1 MTVPHSPPAL
11 VMVLHQPQ
19 GYQPVQD
26 TAEAECIQRTSGP
39 ADMLEGCKALAF
51 VPYKGTAAFA
61 HMQVVVST
69 GRRLVLGWVVQQQ
82 EVHRWFCTL
91 CFPAAEWNISFCSF
105 LVVAMG
111 SCCCSLYLCRVERGN
126 QKLNLVKVGRQ
137 RDRLQNQCVRIAIR
151 NYRSRVLATLLTYPL
166 SSFPYLP

>member
-1 MTVPHSPPAL
+1 MTCSHPLACHMTVPHSPPAL

-19 GYQPVQD
+19 GNQPVQD

-51 VPYKGTAAFA
+51 VPYKGTAAFV

-82 EVHRWFCTL
+82 EVHR
-91 CFPAAEWNISFCSF
+91 
-105 LVVAMG
+105 
-111 SCCCSLYLCRVERGN
+111 
-126 QKLNLVKVGRQ
+126 
-137 RDRLQNQCVRIAIR
+137 
-151 NYRSRVLATLLTYPL
+151 
-166 SSFPYLP
+166 